1 MGLPSGRGVV
11 GGRLPEESV
20 LRENR
25 SEGSSQQRAGE
36 TRVSGELRMERPTAC
51 SGTWDGHSVLFGV
64 SQGDEKQ
71 RFELGQLELGATEEA
86 LV

>member
-1 MGLPSGRGVV
+1 MG
-11 GGRLPEESV
+11 
-20 LRENR
+20 
-25 SEGSSQQRAGE
+25 
-36 TRVSGELRMERPTAC
+36 RPTAC
-51 SGTWDGHSVLFGV
+51 SGTRDGHSVLFGV